1 MSAFDSPPGID
12 DTASERAQAIGEGP
26 YTRRG
31 NSQIDPS
38 CQRPLTPPAH
48 VGTIDVT
55 NIIDNMNLEA
65 AAAAAG
71 HDVIDLNNG
80 NGTGNDGGAGAPG
93 ESIDQILNNVVAAT
107 SNDHH
112 GTGNESQDLDVTGMD
127 TSLDDILN
135 AAHMGNPEFLDLDM
149 DGMF

>member
-1 MSAFDSPPGID
+1 
-12 DTASERAQAIGEGP
+12 
-26 YTRRG
+26 
-31 NSQIDPS
+31 
-38 CQRPLTPPAH
+38 
-48 VGTIDVT
+48 VT

-65 AAAAAG
+65 AAAAAAAG
-71 HDVIDLNNG
+71 HDVIDLSNANG
-80 NGTGNDGGAGAPG
+80 AAGDQGAGAPG

-107 SNDHH
+107 ANNDHH
-112 GTGNESQDLDVTGMD
+112 GTGNEPHDLDTTGMD